1 MVQGPGAPLAF
12 ATLVGGEVIGTFVV
26 EILRIP
32 HVTLLADDGDVSGV
46 VEHSR
51 EDFARLLIEIHQMCY
66 PGAGLD
72 SGCCVE
78 LLWASRPVA
87 DQPHAADVRLFLVG
101 RMIGG
106 DRAEA
111 GARLEQMQAL
121 VLTALAAGDFD
132 HAVISAET
140 YAAGVAPEPGGRILA
155 LVKDAW
161 IDDLQNAVLPR
172 VLAFDRLPEATGDL
186 SRIAGAMVEH
196 PGCTVSV
203 QLIPT
208 TLSPGEQAAVEQT
221 STALHMLGSGIADQ
235 TLGHVSLLSAAKRSR
250 VYEYYDRHKAGPLF
264 LFNIVVA
271 GPRVSASVVASRV
284 SSHLAS
290 VSAEQAFTPRVLEVS
305 GELLPAYRGV
315 AGLPWRVNELLLE
328 RSSRSQAWAGGAPGP
343 AFCRLPF
350 LLTAGEAS
358 EIFRL
363 PVANSRVGAGFKVNE
378 TVRASRNF
386 SAGVVGGSEIQ
397 VGELSSSQ
405 RRVSIG
411 FNRDDLAKHAFVT
424 GTPGSGKT
432 TFIVGMLDQ
441 LWREHGIPFLVIEPA
456 KTEYR
461 ALIETI
467 PDLQV
472 FTPGKN
478 SVSPFIMNPFTPP
491 ENVRLESY
499 KSTLKTAFSAAVTM
513 ASPLDRIFEEAIA
526 NAYSKHRW
534 FDSYT
539 TADPGETFGMLDF
552 LAVFRETFERIGYVG
567 EAQNIGR
574 AGQVRLNSLVRL
586 FDNHQTIPI
595 ADLMTRPTVVELA
608 AVENPEE
615 KALII
620 ALLLLNVMSYVNG
633 NLAGDGKLKNVLLL
647 EEAHV
652 LLDARERGSQHGDA
666 DPAAIAKAL
675 LRRML
680 AELRSYGVGLVVA
693 DQSPRKVSSD
703 IVALT
708 NIKVGFRLVEAEDK
722 EIFAQ
727 STNMADAQKHRLAR
741 LRPGQAML
749 FYERLEEPEE
759 VTLPDARSDR
769 GIRVFVPDEEIAR
782 TLTYWRDNAALLVP
796 YRECAFLDSWDVSLN
811 EMSRE
816 IARRVFLA
824 HLTTE
829 SAQLEELQGVYRRI
843 DPLIRA
849 ELPPGLDYS
858 AELASAI
865 RLNFLRF
872 VKYYT
877 RIPLTDGLI
886 RRTLQAGRPGA
897 AARA

>member
-1 MVQGPGAPLAF
+1 MS
-12 ATLVGGEVIGTFVV
+12 GEVVGTFVV
-26 EILRIP
+26 EVLRIP
-32 HVTLLADDGDVSGV
+32 HVTVLADDGDVSDV
-46 VEHSR
+46 VERSQ
-51 EDFARLLIEIHQMCY
+51 EDFARLLVEIHQMCY
-66 PGAGLD
+66 PGSDLD
-72 SGCCVE
+72 SGCCIE
-78 LLWASRPVA
+78 LLWASRQVA
-87 DQPHAADVRLFLVG
+87 DQPHAADVRLFLIG

-132 HAVISAET
+132 HAVVPAET
-140 YAAGVAPEPGGRILA
+140 YAQVVAPEPGGRILT
-155 LVKDAW
+155 LVKEAW
-161 IDDLQNAVLPR
+161 VDDLQNAVLPR

-208 TLSPGEQAAVEQT
+208 ALSAAEQAAVEQT
-221 STALHMLGSGIADQ
+221 STTLHMLGSGVADQ
-235 TLGHVSLLSAAKRSR
+235 TLGQVSLLSAAKRAR

-264 LFNIVVA
+264 LFNIVVT

-290 VSAEQAFTPRVLEVS
+290 VSSAQSFTPRILEVT

-315 AGLPWRVNELLLE
+315 AGLPWRVNEVLQE
-328 RSSRSQAWAGGAPGP
+328 RSSGPDAWPGGMPGP

-350 LLTAGEAS
+350 LLTAGEAA
-358 EIFRL
+358 EVFRL
-363 PVANSRVGAGFKVNE
+363 PLANSRVGAGFEVNE

-386 SAGVVGGSEIQ
+386 STGVVGGSEIH
-397 VGELSSSQ
+397 VGALSSSQ

-467 PDLQV
+467 PDLQI

-478 SVSPFIMNPFTPP
+478 SVSPLIMNPFTPP

-586 FDNHQTIPI
+586 FDNYQTIPV
-595 ADLMTRPTVVELA
+595 ADLMTKPTVVELA

-680 AELRSYGVGLVVA
+680 AELRSYGVGLVIA

-727 STNMADAQKHRLAR
+727 STNMADVQKTRLAR

-759 VTLPDARSDR
+759 VTLPDARSER
-769 GIRVFVPDEEIAR
+769 GIRVFVSDEEIAR
-782 TLTYWRDNAALLVP
+782 TLTYWRDNPDLLIP
-796 YRECAFLDSWDVSLN
+796 YRECAYLDSWDVSLN

-824 HLTTE
+824 HFTTE
-829 SAQLEELQGVYRRI
+829 SARVEELQRVYRRI

-858 AELASAI
+858 TELASAI

-877 RIPLTDGLI
+877 RIPLPDGVI
-886 RRTLQAGRPGA
+886 RATLQAGRKEVAVGA
-897 AARA
+897 